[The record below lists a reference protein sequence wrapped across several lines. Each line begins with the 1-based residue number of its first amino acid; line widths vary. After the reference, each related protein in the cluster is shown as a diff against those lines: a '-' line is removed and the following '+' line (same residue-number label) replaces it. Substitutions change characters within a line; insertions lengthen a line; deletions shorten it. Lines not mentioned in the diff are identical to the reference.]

1 MLSVVIP
8 TYNRCNIL
16 QKTLRALCQQ
26 EGATNFEII
35 VVDDGSTDA
44 TSQVVAAL
52 AALAPVRVRCIA
64 QPNSGAAAARN
75 RGLQEANG
83 EIVLFLDDD
92 VIGSSALIAEHLRSH
107 MLNPAPLIAILG
119 FEGFSPDLPAT
130 PLNLRHTVFNWDSLQ
145 DGQELDWRHFL
156 TGNVSVKRSFLLNH
170 QLFFDESLPCFQ
182 DIELGYRCWK
192 QGMRIIYNARAPGQH
207 YHDLSFEGALR
218 LNQKYGEALA
228 IVHHKHPELRHELG
242 DYMVFSW
249 GNGPRRV
256 LHDLLRPAVLN
267 RFTVGGL
274 LFLARRWQASG
285 RETPYAVSRRIG
297 NYYERKG
304 YQHKTRDLERQ
315 RS

>member
-52 AALAPVRVRCIA
+52 AALAPVRLQCIA

-107 MLNPAPLIAILG
+107 TLNAGP
-119 FEGFSPDLPAT
+119 SHRD
-130 PLNLRHTVFNWDSLQ
+130 
-145 DGQELDWRHFL
+145 
-156 TGNVSVKRSFLLNH
+156 
-170 QLFFDESLPCFQ
+170 
-182 DIELGYRCWK
+182 
-192 QGMRIIYNARAPGQH
+192 PG
-207 YHDLSFEGALR
+207 
-218 LNQKYGEALA
+218 
-228 IVHHKHPELRHELG
+228 I
-242 DYMVFSW
+242 
-249 GNGPRRV
+249 
-256 LHDLLRPAVLN
+256 
-267 RFTVGGL
+267 
-274 LFLARRWQASG
+274 
-285 RETPYAVSRRIG
+285 
-297 NYYERKG
+297 
-304 YQHKTRDLERQ
+304 
-315 RS
+315 